1 MNQWIAISRTHH
13 SNSSFQPRQGYGFAA
28 TQQLVPILIAE
39 LGQLLPH
46 YVLAFVQQN
55 GRFTPVAVTGLGG
68 ERNLYL
74 NADGKWLA
82 NYVPAI
88 LRGYP
93 FSLVNSEKDQQ
104 VLCIHR
110 EHLLDG
116 QGNEPGSESGT
127 ETNSAQP
134 LPLFEESGELS
145 PPVQQTLDFL
155 KKCDA
160 NRRTTQAAS
169 HLLQESGL
177 IEPWPLEIE
186 RANDQEPLT
195 VKALYRV
202 SERALNAL
210 KADAFAGLRRHGAL
224 PLAYAQ
230 LFSMNQLSQLSD
242 RAAFHARQPVQAQEV
257 DLEALFDGDDSEIF
271 SF

>member
-1 MNQWIAISRTHH
+1 MSQWIALSRTHH
-13 SNSSFQPRQGYGFAA
+13 LKHSFRPRQGYDFAV

-39 LGQLLPH
+39 LGKLLPH
-46 YVLAFVQQN
+46 YVLAFVQQ
-55 GRFTPVAVTGLGG
+55 GERFTPVAVTGLGG
-68 ERNLYL
+68 DRNLYL
-74 NADGKWLA
+74 QADGKWLA

-93 FSLVNSEKDQQ
+93 FSLANNEENQQ
-104 VLCIHR
+104 VLCIQQD
-110 EHLLDG
+110 HLLEG
-116 QGNEPGSESGT
+116 QGSEPSSESGT
-127 ETNSAQP
+127 ATHSEQA
-134 LPLFEESGELS
+134 LPLFNEEGSLS
-145 PPVQQTLDFL
+145 QSAQQSLDFL

-230 LFSMNQLSQLSD
+230 LLSMNQLSQLSD
-242 RAAFHARQPVQAQEV
+242 RAAFHARQPAKAQDV
-257 DLEALFDGDDSEIF
+257 DLEALFEGDDSEIF

>member
-1 MNQWIAISRTHH
+1 MDRTVAHQASR
-13 SNSSFQPRQGYGFAA
+13 SFIHAPPGYGFAA

-74 NADGKWLA
+74 DADGKWLA
-82 NYVPAI
+82 GYVPAI

-93 FSLVNSEKDQQ
+93 FSLANNETDQQ

-110 EHLLDG
+110 EHLLEG
-116 QGNEPGSESGT
+116 QGSESST
-127 ETNSAQP
+127 DTNSKQP
-134 LPLFEESGELS
+134 LPLFDGQGALS

-160 NRRTTQAAS
+160 NRRITQTAS
-169 HLLQESGL
+169 HLLQGNGL

-230 LFSMNQLSQLSD
+230 LFSMNQLSLLSD
-242 RAAFHARQPVQAQEV
+242 RAAFHARKPARAQEV
-257 DLEALFDGDDSEIF
+257 DLEALFDGDNETF